1 MSLNQLREEAKKQG
15 FKQAFNMSEE
25 TLKAKLN
32 INEQEEPKIVIGSSG
47 LGLLEHFGISIDF
60 VEQVRVANG
69 WDQIKYNPLR
79 KAFNCFVSGDL
90 VGSVSMEDIL
100 LKGGAR

>member
-1 MSLNQLREEAKKQG
+1 MELSELREEAKKQG

-25 TLKAKLN
+25 TLKAKLKLN
-32 INEQEEPKIVIGSSG
+32 EEPKIIINSSG
-47 LGLLEHFGISIDF
+47 LGVLEHFGISIDF

-69 WDQIKYNPLR
+69 WDKIEYNSLR
-79 KAFNCFVSGDL
+79 KAFNCFVSGDF

>member
-1 MSLNQLREEAKKQG
+1 MELSELREEAKKQG

-25 TLKAKLN
+25 TLKAKLKLN
-32 INEQEEPKIVIGSSG
+32 EEPAIIIGSSG
-47 LGLLEHFGISIDF
+47 LGLLEHFGISLDF

-79 KAFNCFVSGDL
+79 KAFNCFISGDL

>member
-1 MSLNQLREEAKKQG
+1 MELSELREEAKKQG

-32 INEQEEPKIVIGSSG
+32 IKSEEPKIVIGSSG

>member
-1 MSLNQLREEAKKQG
+1 MELSELREEAKKQG

-25 TLKAKLN
+25 TLKAKLKL
-32 INEQEEPKIVIGSSG
+32 NEEEPAIIIGSSG

-90 VGSVSMEDIL
+90 VGSVSMENIL